1 MSSETNITS
10 SSKSN
15 YINNHNIF
23 KYIIG
28 GIILFVL
35 DQIWIKIT
43 YKSHKCV
50 IEKVQGKKFKKRYFP
65 FYIAIA
71 LLIIHFLILI
81 YHKSSVFEAGLHG
94 FILHG
99 IINCYNYAYFEDYDL
114 KHAIIETIYGT
125 VVIAVVMYIVQQ
137 IDGKGS
143 KK

>member
-1 MSSETNITS
+1 MSSESNIT
-10 SSKSN
+10 
-15 YINNHNIF
+15 NNHNIS

-28 GIILFVL
+28 GIILFIL
-35 DQIWIKIT
+35 DQIWIKMT

-99 IINCYNYAYFEDYDL
+99 IINSYNYAYFEDYDL
-114 KHAIIETIYGT
+114 NHAFIETIYGT

-137 IDGKGS
+137 IDVKGI
-143 KK
+143 KKIY